1 MPQNEHKYLA
11 LPSVNLFESLYSS
24 RQRLYLS
31 NSIFS
36 KNSIEQ
42 MFLNVKKYHFLT
54 LKKICSIEFL
64 ENKELRVKLIS
75 SPVQI
80 KKKISLKETRQIAEK
95 RGKVQKSNIFWTRC
109 CHGND
114 LQKVKQHKYDCEN
127 VTNLAEELREHKSQ
141 GEKTRLP

>member
-1 MPQNEHKYLA
+1 MIIGKKYDVTCVKMPKNERKSLSF
-11 LPSVNLFESLYSS
+11 PSVNVFKSLYSS

-95 RGKVQKSNIFWTRC
+95 RGKVQKSNIF
-109 CHGND
+109 
-114 LQKVKQHKYDCEN
+114 
-127 VTNLAEELREHKSQ
+127 
-141 GEKTRLP
+141 